1 MALRRGRDQTRP
13 MGTLTGCILD
23 FDGVIVDSEPA
34 HAAAKRLV
42 LERRGTA
49 FEPGLFDAWK
59 GRTDPDFFAHVVQE
73 LAPGADPAALL
84 TAKRAA
90 YEEVVDL
97 VTPVDGIEG
106 FLAAARTAFAKLGV
120 ATSASP
126 HDVGLVERRL
136 HLLEGMDTVVT
147 AADTVRHKPDPEPYL
162 VALDRLGLRAEEA
175 IAVEDSPN
183 GIRSARA
190 AGLEVIGLVGAFDPR
205 TLLEAGASRTTPGLR
220 LLADEVAV
228 AVAVGLTSRTGGA

>member
-1 MALRRGRDQTRP
+1 
-13 MGTLTGCILD
+13 MGTLIGCILD

-42 LERRGTA
+42 LERHGIA
-49 FEPGLFDAWK
+49 FGPDLFEAWM
-59 GRTDPDFFAHVVQE
+59 GRTDPDFFAHVVHA
-73 LAPGADPAALL
+73 LAPGADPAVLL
-84 TAKRAA
+84 AAKRAA

-106 FLAAARTAFAKLGV
+106 FLAAARAAFPKLGV

-126 HDVGLVERRL
+126 HDVDLVERRL
-136 HLLEGMDTVVT
+136 HLLEGMDALVT
-147 AADTVRHKPDPEPYL
+147 AADTPRHKPDPEPYL
-162 VALDRLGLRAEEA
+162 VALDRLGLRAGEA

-190 AGLEVIGLVGAFDPR
+190 AGLTVIGLVGAFDAWM
-205 TLLEAGASRTTPGLR
+205 LLEAGASRTTPGLR
-220 LLADEVAV
+220 ALAAEVARSR
-228 AVAVGLTSRTGGA
+228 VG